1 MVESND
7 ESSIVLKRSKE
18 EGEGGWAGAPL
29 LEERHI
35 CLYLCSFLP
44 SRQLLH
50 GHFMNESEMAQK
62 TTEIAIQTPVLMKLD
77 PIGGYFCILDH
88 NLILNSY

>member
-29 LEERHI
+29 LEERHTS
-35 CLYLCSFLP
+35 LVFFSTFAP
-44 SRQLLH
+44 TFSWS
-50 GHFMNESEMAQK
+50 FMNESEMAQE
-62 TTEIAIQTPVLMKLD
+62 TMEMAVRTQ
-77 PIGGYFCILDH
+77 C
-88 NLILNSY
+88 